1 MENRGK
7 MRSNKKIKLLMD
19 KPYGGKTNNETL
31 LGFEISCSLKI
42 HEPKYHNF
50 NKSKHDTDR
59 EDPE

>member
-7 MRSNKKIKLLMD
+7 MRSIKKIKLLMD

-42 HEPKYHNF
+42 HEP
-50 NKSKHDTDR
+50 TV
-59 EDPE
+59 P

>member
-7 MRSNKKIKLLMD
+7 MRSNKKIKLLID

>member
-1 MENRGK
+1 
-7 MRSNKKIKLLMD
+7 MD